1 MAGDATVR
9 LCSRN
14 PLEDWRKHQSQ
25 LLLLGATEEAAD
37 AADAVA
43 VDVDAVDV
51 NAVDVN
57 AVDVNAVDVNAVDA
71 TAAAAAAAAAVVAVI
86 VIVTV
91 VAVAATGVRTD
102 EANERRRRP
111 RKRRTRGGDAPEGG
125 SGRLESARWSTYSLP
140 NRRQTDRQPNGAG
153 VERNLQAAKDVAAGD
168 TVEWRVTPR

>member
-9 LCSRN
+9 LCFRN
-14 PLEDWRKHQSQ
+14 PLEDWRKRQSQ

-43 VDVDAVDV
+43 VDVDAVD
-51 NAVDVN
+51 AT
-57 AVDVNAVDVNAVDA
+57 A
-71 TAAAAAAAAAVVAVI
+71 TAAAAAAVVVVVVVI

-102 EANERRRRP
+102 EANEKRRRP
-111 RKRRTRGGDAPEGG
+111 RKRRTRDGDAPERGG
-125 SGRLESARWSTYSLP
+125 GRLKTARWSTYSLSD
-140 NRRQTDRQPNGAG
+140 RRQTDRQPNGAG
-153 VERNLQAAKDVAAGD
+153 VERNLQVAKDVAAGD

>member
-9 LCSRN
+9 LCFRN
-14 PLEDWRKHQSQ
+14 PLEDWRKRQSQ

-43 VDVDAVDV
+43 VDVDAVD
-51 NAVDVN
+51 
-57 AVDVNAVDVNAVDA
+57 A
-71 TAAAAAAAAAVVAVI
+71 TAAAAAAAAVVVVVI

-111 RKRRTRGGDAPEGG
+111 RKRRTRGGDAPERG